1 MEIACF
7 SFKRIKVAG
16 WVSSIFENLRW
27 LWTPFAEFFF
37 KLCKKLHLIMLITI
51 ALLGIYFSAK
61 TLPFC
66 LHMQGILEWIT
77 IVQNS
82 ASQTELSA
90 IAHWKNVVNCVDSMK
105 IPKKKKSAENTILV
119 NSVATRSL
127 PCCRKKIY
135 TWLILLLQL
144 PFIATNNRRFTGK
157 YSIMTKSSIIL

>member
-82 ASQTELSA
+82 NSRTALSA
-90 IAHWKNVVNCVDSMK
+90 ITHWKNVVNCVDPLK
-105 IPKKKKSAENTILV
+105 NSAENTILV
-119 NSVATRSL
+119 NGFTPRSL
-127 PCCRKKIY
+127 PYCRKKLY
-135 TWLILLLQL
+135 TWLISLFQF
-144 PFIATNNRRFTGK
+144 PFIATNNRSFTDK
-157 YSIMTKSSIIL
+157 YNIMKKSSIIP